1 MTKKHIISPSIL
13 SADFANLGLEVN
25 DALNAGATAIHF
37 DVMDHHFVPNLTFG
51 APICAALRKH
61 GITAFIDAHLMVE
74 KPEKFID
81 EFAKAGAN
89 LLTFHPETTGDVDS
103 TIDLILASG
112 MQAGLAFNPD
122 KPVSVTPAQLSKLSM
137 LLIMSVFPGFGG
149 QSFIPETLDKI
160 AATRILIDQHNPNCL
175 LGIDGGVKVDNI
187 GTIAKAGANFFIVGS
202 GLFEAPDYAER
213 MQQLHQEIAKAV

>member
-1 MTKKHIISPSIL
+1 MSKKHIISPSIL
-13 SADFANLGLEVN
+13 SADFANLGQEVN
-25 DALNAGATAIHF
+25 DALTAGANAIHF

-74 KPEKFID
+74 TPEKFIN

-89 LLTFHPETTGDVDS
+89 LLTFHPETTADVDN

-122 KPVSVTPAQLSKLSM
+122 KPVLVTPPQLAKLSM
-137 LLIMSVFPGFGG
+137 ILIMSVFPGFGG
-149 QSFIPETLDKI
+149 QSFITETLDKI
-160 AATRILIDQHNPNCL
+160 ASTRALIDAHNPCCF

-187 GTIAKAGANFFIVGS
+187 GTIAKAGADFFVVGS
-202 GLFEAPDYAER
+202 GLFEAPDYGKRIQEL
-213 MQQLHQEIAKAV
+213 QHQIRS